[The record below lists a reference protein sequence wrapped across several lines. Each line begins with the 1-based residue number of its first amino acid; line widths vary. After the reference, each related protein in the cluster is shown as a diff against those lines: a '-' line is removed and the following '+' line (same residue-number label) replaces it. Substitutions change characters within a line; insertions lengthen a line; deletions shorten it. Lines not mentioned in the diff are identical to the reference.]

1 MAPTKPRCSSLITL
15 PHSER
20 FHFTAMTLKPSGSL
34 LCTPSAEG
42 VRSVQSRSTAA
53 REQVQHAAPKPR
65 PTLFEMQSFHGIR
78 MSRQKPV
85 CARGLLDN
93 RSPHP
98 REHTRRLPWL
108 HGTPDPALL
117 TPHLSARHSCT
128 ARPGPA
134 PRAGTARGTTAVRR
148 PRGNGARREAVRRP
162 DEPRH
167 SPQPS
172 TRARPGPAPR
182 TCLLPSDSP
191 APLRAPP

>member
-53 REQVQHAAPKPR
+53 REQVQHAALKPR

-117 TPHLSARHSCT
+117 TPHLSARHSRT

-134 PRAGTARGTTAVRR
+134 RPLAGRRCPPARGAVRPPLPYAEAPAAPRRCPFIQLVPRSPPLPPRA
-148 PRGNGARREAVRRP
+148 
-162 DEPRH
+162 
-167 SPQPS
+167 PS
-172 TRARPGPAPR
+172 
-182 TCLLPSDSP
+182 LLDGGSW
-191 APLRAPP
+191 

>member
-117 TPHLSARHSCT
+117 TPHLSARHSRT

-134 PRAGTARGTTAVRR
+134 RPRARVPRVAPPPSAARAGTESGGK
-148 PRGNGARREAVRRP
+148 P
-162 DEPRH
+162 
-167 SPQPS
+167 
-172 TRARPGPAPR
+172 
-182 TCLLPSDSP
+182 
-191 APLRAPP
+191 